1 MRFHNVS
8 VSFEGVT
15 KLAAEKRA
23 LIMLFGATGDLAN
36 RKLYPAI
43 FNLYKKGSLRK
54 HFALIG
60 TGRHKWNDAKL
71 REVVTDD
78 LKSAN
83 NDPEQV
89 KKFVSHFYYQIHD
102 VTNPKHYV
110 VLKNLADK
118 LDQKYQL
125 QGNRLYYISLA
136 PRFFGTVSKNLREQH
151 VLSDNGFNRLMIEK
165 PFGHD
170 YPSAKQLNDSLTAT
184 FKKDQVFRIDHYLG
198 KELVQNIAALRF
210 ANPLFE
216 NIWNH
221 NYIDNVQITLAE
233 KLGVEKRAG
242 YYDGSGA
249 LRDMVQ
255 NHIMQVLGVIA
266 MEPPKEYNDAEI
278 HAAKAKALNSVQ
290 IYDDAGVAKNFI
302 RGQYGAGAN
311 GQHQYRDED
320 GVPSNSNTE
329 TYVAGK
335 INVQTPRWS
344 GVPFYVRT
352 GKMLKAKETRVDIV
366 FKPAKNIF
374 GSDNQIQPDVLTIHI
389 EPESGFKF
397 TFNRK
402 QIGHGFK
409 ITPAVLSDMES
420 KAEIDKT
427 PQPYE
432 RLINDALA
440 GDLSNFAGWSEIGHD
455 WKFVDPIEKHWHAN
469 QPDFPNYTP
478 GTMGPKAADELLKRS
493 GRHWIYPER

>member
-1 MRFHNVS
+1 MA
-8 VSFEGVT
+8 T
-15 KLAAEKRA
+15 EKRA
-23 LIMLFGATGDLAN
+23 LIMLFGATGDLAH

-60 TGRHKWNDAKL
+60 TGRHPWTHEKL
-71 REVVTDD
+71 RQVVS
-78 LKSAN
+78 KSIQSLAD
-83 NDPEQV
+83 NDTQV
-89 KKFVSHFYYQIHD
+89 KNFVSHFYYQRHD
-102 VTNPKHYV
+102 VTNPSHYV
-110 VLKNLADK
+110 VLKKLASK

-125 QGNRLYYISLA
+125 NGNRIFYIALA
-136 PRFFGTVSKNLREQH
+136 PQFFGIVSKNLREQH
-151 VLSDNGFNRLMIEK
+151 VLSDNGFNRLIIEK

-170 YPSAKQLNDSLTAT
+170 YPSAKKLNDSLAAT
-184 FKKDQVFRIDHYLG
+184 FKKDQIFRIDHYLG
-198 KELVQNIAALRF
+198 KELVQNIYALRF
-210 ANPLFE
+210 ANPWFE
-216 NIWNH
+216 HVWNH

-242 YYDGSGA
+242 YYDGTGA

-266 MEPPKEYNDAEI
+266 MEPPKKFDDTDI

-290 IYDDAGVAKNFI
+290 IYDADGVAKNFV
-302 RGQYGAGAN
+302 RGQYGAGQN
-311 GQHQYRDED
+311 GQHEYRQEP
-320 GVPSNSNTE
+320 GVPNDSITE

-335 INVQTPRWS
+335 INVKTPRWQ

-352 GKMLKAKETRVDIV
+352 GKMLPAKETRVDIV

-374 GSDNQIQPDVLTIHI
+374 GNDNQVKPAVLTIYI
-389 EPESGFKF
+389 EPESGFKLE
-397 TFNRK
+397 FNRK

-409 ITPAVLSDMES
+409 LIPSTMTDMES
-420 KAEIDKT
+420 DAQIAKT

-440 GDLSNFAGWSEIGHD
+440 GDLSNFAGWPEIGHD
-455 WKFVDPIEKHWHAN
+455 WKFVDPIRKYWDTHK
-469 QPDFPNYTP
+469 PDFPNYTP
-478 GTMGPKAADELLKRS
+478 GTMGPKAADDLLKRS
-493 GRHWIYPER
+493 GRHWIYPGK